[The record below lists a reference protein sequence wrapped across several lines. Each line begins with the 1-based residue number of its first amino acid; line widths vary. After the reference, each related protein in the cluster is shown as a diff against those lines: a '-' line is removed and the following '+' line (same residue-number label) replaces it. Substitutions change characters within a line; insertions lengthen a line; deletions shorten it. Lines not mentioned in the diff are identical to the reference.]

1 MPRIYSIEYSG
12 TLWFFYIFARW
23 LPPNSAALRA
33 FAMWM
38 HCDTVVASVEQNT
51 FKLAALTDV
60 KRAQCL
66 CARVRVRCEYDT
78 ACVCVFSL
86 WVRSYQFN
94 MSPLPL
100 LSYYYCRI
108 DNLICHLIGVLN
120 LVLFSGYFHTSS
132 IENWTA
138 VGNMA
143 VAPQRLRLL
152 SSRVSCSLLHAS
164 TAGGK
169 GILVGQYYK

>member
-23 LPPNSAALRA
+23 LFPNSAALRA

-66 CARVRVRCEYDT
+66 CARVRVRCECDT
-78 ACVCVFSL
+78 ACVCVQS
-86 WVRSYQFN
+86 VS
-94 MSPLPL
+94 SL
-100 LSYYYCRI
+100 LSIQY
-108 DNLICHLIGVLN
+108 V
-120 LVLFSGYFHTSS
+120 
-132 IENWTA
+132 
-138 VGNMA
+138 A
-143 VAPQRLRLL
+143 VAFAVVLLL
-152 SSRVSCSLLHAS
+152 SHW
-164 TAGGK
+164 
-169 GILVGQYYK
+169 